1 MQQLE
6 ETVRAL
12 EQGQMPLEESLK
24 AFEKAMA
31 LQKSL
36 KEILD
41 DGDRRIRVLTE
52 GCLLYT
58 SCGVSAVRDADGKL
72 HERGGKRRAVRRS
85 AWRSSGFGRRCVA
98 LRRSA

>member
-1 MQQLE
+1 MAKKKLTFEDGMQQLE

-52 GCLLYT
+52 SG
-58 SCGVSAVRDADGKL
+58 
-72 HERGGKRRAVRRS
+72 ERELEGETVE
-85 AWRSSGFGRRCVA
+85 
-98 LRRSA
+98 

>member
-1 MQQLE
+1 MAKKKLTFEDGMQQLE

-52 GCLLYT
+52 SGECELE
-58 SCGVSAVRDADGKL
+58 GEAV
-72 HERGGKRRAVRRS
+72 E
-85 AWRSSGFGRRCVA
+85 
-98 LRRSA
+98 